1 MRLRLGVALLVT
13 AVVARPPARRAPGPT
28 LIVTGHGWGH
38 GVGMSQWGAYGYA
51 LHGWKYGRILSHYY
65 PGTKL
70 SHYGEPRVRVL
81 LAQGASSVTVGCA
94 TPIRVTDGKRLT
106 RTLPAGTYGVG
117 SRLVFPVR
125 RNGGGFSFGHVAVFD
140 CARAPLT
147 FDGRAYHGTL
157 VLCAADGGDV
167 SVVNGL
173 SLDTYVRGV
182 VPSESPSHWPIAEL
196 EAQAVAAR
204 SYALAELQPTSWY
217 DLVPTTAD
225 QVYGGVRAEQPRS
238 DHAVY
243 ATLGQ
248 VLTWDGEVA
257 RTYYSSS
264 SGGRTESVQDAW
276 PGSAPIPYLRSVP
289 DPYDTYSPHHDW
301 GPYNFSSSRLASA
314 LGLGSAVESAQVQRD
329 GSLRAESVLF
339 HLASGAIARRSANQI
354 ARSLHLL
361 STWFSVGQLSLS
373 ASSARVLYGSR
384 VTVSARALNV
394 KDALLQERSSDG
406 AWHAVQTIRHQ
417 SQLSFQPRAST
428 AYPPRRA
435 RHERDFG
442 VRGGGAAPAGPR
454 AEPARARRARSRR
467 DRTRPSR
474 SGASCTAS
482 GASSRIR
489 SSTASGSFRTPL
501 PLRPVDYRITVA
513 AGRMAGRAEVAP
525 SDAADAR
532 RPPAL
537 LTPTAARSTVAQCAS
552 PLSQSLRWRSR
563 AARPARP

>member
-1 MRLRLGVALLVT
+1 M
-13 AVVARPPARRAPGPT
+13 AVVCATAGTARAGT
-28 LIVTGHGWGH
+28 ELIVTGHGWGH

-51 LHGWKYGRILSHYY
+51 RHGWKYRRILAHYY

-81 LAQGASSVTVGCA
+81 LAQGASSITVGCA

-125 RNGGGFSFGHVAVFD
+125 RNGGGFSFGHVAVLD

-147 FDGRAYHGTL
+147 FDGREYHGTL
-157 VLCAADGGDV
+157 VLWSHGGGVD
-167 SVVNGL
+167 VVNGL
-173 SLDTYVRGV
+173 SLDTYLRGV
-182 VPSESPSHWPIAEL
+182 VPSESPSHWPLAAL

-204 SYALAELQPTSWY
+204 SYALAELHPTSWY

-225 QVYGGVRAEQPRS
+225 QVYGGVRAERPRS

-248 VLTWDGEVA
+248 VLTWDGQVA

-276 PGSAPIPYLRSVP
+276 PGAAPIPYLRSVP
-289 DPYDTYSPHHDW
+289 DPYDTYSPHHDC
-301 GPYNFSSSRLASA
+301 GPYNFSSSRMSSA

-329 GSLRAESVLF
+329 GSPRAESVLF
-339 HLASGAIARRSANQI
+339 HLASGATARRSANQI
-354 ARSLHLL
+354 TRSLHLL

-384 VTVSARALNV
+384 VTVSARAQSV
-394 KDALLQERSSDG
+394 KDAVLQERAVTGPGASRTSGTSRSS
-406 AWHAVQTIRHQ
+406 A
-417 SQLSFQPRAST
+417 SSRAST
-428 AYPPRRA
+428 PTASSRPARA
-435 RHERDFG
+435 DFG
-442 VRGGGAAPAGPR
+442 VRAVAPRLQVHAQSPR
-454 AEPARARRARSRR
+454 RSSARSRR
-467 DRTRPSR
+467 DRTRPLR
-474 SGASCTAS
+474 SGASCTAG

-489 SSTASGSFRTPL
+489 SSMPAGASGRSCRC
-501 PLRPVDYRITVA
+501 
-513 AGRMAGRAEVAP
+513 
-525 SDAADAR
+525 
-532 RPPAL
+532 
-537 LTPTAARSTVAQCAS
+537 ARSTTGSRS
-552 PLSQSLRWRSR
+552 PPAGWPRCRSR
-563 AARPARP
+563 ST